1 MISFTENGSR
11 LAETIGTKLCG
22 EYEIT
27 HAKKYQK
34 AKDAKDA
41 KEAISEPLTEWTKR
55 QFETQEG
62 LVFVGAVG
70 IAVRAIAPYVR
81 AKEKDPAVLAIDEQ
95 GRYCIPLLSGHLGGA
110 NELAKIVAE
119 KIGALAVITTAT
131 DLNHKWAVDVFAKKN
146 HLAISDMKKAK
157 EISARILGGEKIS
170 VYAEEPFVE
179 ILGSLPAEIERIPE
193 AAIADD
199 ETAIVNDEMSAANG
213 KAADIVIGVRKKS
226 SCAQAL
232 YLIPKTVSL
241 GIGCRKGMSEERVES
256 AIRGA
261 LEEYGIFPESI
272 EKLASIDL
280 KKEERGILSCAKK
293 FGWEYETYTA
303 DELNGMA
310 GNFAKS
316 SFVQS
321 VTGVDNVCERSAVCA
336 SAGGELLVPK
346 QAADG
351 VTVAAAVRKC
361 SIQFE

>member
-11 LAETIGTKLCG
+11 LAETIRTKLCG

-27 HAKKYQK
+27 HAKKNQK
-34 AKDAKDA
+34 AKDAKDV
-41 KEAISEPLTEWTKR
+41 KDAIPESLTEWTKR
-55 QFETQEG
+55 QFETQDG
-62 LVFVGAVG
+62 IVFVGAVG
-70 IAVRAIAPYVR
+70 IAVRAIAPYIH
-81 AKEKDPAVLAIDEQ
+81 AKDKDPAVLAIDEQ

-157 EISARILGGEKIS
+157 EISARILGGEKIL

-193 AAIADD
+193 AMIADD
-199 ETAIVNDEMSAANG
+199 ESATVNG
-213 KAADIVIGVRKKS
+213 RAADIVIGVRKKLS
-226 SCAQAL
+226 FAQAL

-241 GIGCRKGMSEERVES
+241 GIGCRRGMSEERVES
-256 AIRGA
+256 AIRDV
-261 LEEYGIFPESI
+261 LEEYGIFRESI

-303 DELNGMA
+303 DELNGVA

-316 SFVQS
+316 SFVRS

-351 VTVAAAVRKC
+351 VTVAAAVRKRSFC
-361 SIQFE
+361 FE

>member
-11 LAETIGTKLCG
+11 LAETIRTKLCG

-27 HAKKYQK
+27 HVKKYQK

-41 KEAISEPLTEWTKR
+41 KDAISESLTEWTKR
-55 QFETQEG
+55 QFETQDG

-70 IAVRAIAPYVR
+70 IAVRAIAPYVC

-157 EISARILGGEKIS
+157 KISARILGGEKIS

-179 ILGSLPAEIERIPE
+179 ILGSLPTEIERIP
-193 AAIADD
+193 
-199 ETAIVNDEMSAANG
+199 
-213 KAADIVIGVRKKS
+213 KAADIVIGVRKML

-241 GIGCRKGMSEERVES
+241 GIGCRRGMPEERVES

-261 LEEYGIFPESI
+261 LEEYDIFPESI

-303 DELNGMA
+303 DELNGVA
-310 GNFAKS
+310 GNFTKS
-316 SFVQS
+316 SFVRS